1 MPHYKDWHGR
11 MSVTE
16 YPDNT
21 GEYWGSFDDTAD
33 VTSAATGVE
42 WSTYNPNDEP
52 DALGLNLL
60 DNFWINY
67 NIPHPNAFAIMAQPE
82 YSNSTE
88 TNFLVWDV
96 SWGAGSGVG
105 DISGPRINT
114 VSLEQLTNGQSNS
127 ISPLSSIYFQV
138 DGAWI
143 PEPSTG
149 MLLGI
154 ALGIGLLF
162 RSIPRMLGLTSGLLL
177 VFALF

>member
-1 MPHYKDWHGR
+1 MPHYKDWHGK

-21 GEYWGSFDDTAD
+21 GEYWGSFDDSAD

-42 WSTYNPNDEP
+42 WSTYNSNDEP

-60 DNFWINY
+60 DNFWANY

-82 YSNSTE
+82 YSTPTE

-96 SWGAGSGVG
+96 SWGAGSG
-105 DISGPRINT
+105 DISGPRNNT
-114 VSLEQLTNGQSNS
+114 MSLEQLTNGQSNS